1 MKKEAPIGQGC
12 FEDCVLRFCTSHLL
26 YRGGQAHIPS
36 GISTHPVIRTR
47 LDLKG
52 TKETQ
57 ILISIALNTFTYQ
70 RERTQES
77 FNWSYILK
85 IPLLKKNY
93 IFSSTF
99 GYNISLCCHSQMV
112 YFCVLDVLE
121 YNELAMAVGKQNM
134 QLPT

>member
-26 YRGGQAHIPS
+26 YRGGQAHTPS

-85 IPLLKKNY
+85 IPLLKKKLH
-93 IFSSTF
+93 ILQH
-99 GYNISLCCHSQMV
+99 IWL
-112 YFCVLDVLE
+112 
-121 YNELAMAVGKQNM
+121 
-134 QLPT
+134 